1 VLALFLE
8 NEITSFCR
16 IFIVIKTTGGIALSW
31 IKAKGVRGEWNKAK
45 EGENFH
51 GYSNNENQ
59 KPLETLLKIPKEDK
73 GKFFTPA
80 PKK

>member
-1 VLALFLE
+1 MSWV
-8 NEITSFCR
+8 
-16 IFIVIKTTGGIALSW
+16 KTNGGRGDW
-31 IKAKGVRGEWNKAK
+31 IKAK

-59 KPLETLLKIPKEDK
+59 KPLETLLKMPKEDK

-80 PKK
+80 PKKW